1 MFILVLMDCR
11 NVSFK
16 SVLQTMLI
24 FNLLIK
30 ITKKIW
36 KAFSIDSAHKLFKRT
51 NSPVYSNTIQLYNL
65 MCVIL
70 LHIELILHITT
81 ALDSMGMCKQNIRCF
96 LLEKENSW
104 KYNFVQKNINFGQI
118 FYFSVRNLK

>member
-1 MFILVLMDCR
+1 
-11 NVSFK
+11 
-16 SVLQTMLI
+16 
-24 FNLLIK
+24 
-30 ITKKIW
+30 
-36 KAFSIDSAHKLFKRT
+36 
-51 NSPVYSNTIQLYNL
+51 

-81 ALDSMGMCKQNIRCF
+81 ALDSMDMCKQNIRCF